1 MMGELPAGWGEG
13 CEQQGKLQAFSWPE
27 SSRAEGQAHRERHV
41 AGGEPAPLLEPL
53 GCGTGPVPTQTTV
66 LEDIAEDL

>member
-1 MMGELPAGWGEG
+1 MSSGEAPGLLLARKKP
-13 CEQQGKLQAFSWPE
+13 
-27 SSRAEGQAHRERHV
+27 AEGQAHRERHV

-53 GCGTGPVPTQTTV
+53 GCGAGPVPAQTTV